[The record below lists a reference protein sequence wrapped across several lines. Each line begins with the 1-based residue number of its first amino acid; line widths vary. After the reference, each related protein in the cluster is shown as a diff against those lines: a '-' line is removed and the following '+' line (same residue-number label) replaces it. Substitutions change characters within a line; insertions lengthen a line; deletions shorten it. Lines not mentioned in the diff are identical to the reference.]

1 MLALTRVTSRAVT
14 WVIPQVHSVRA
25 PCGAEGHGP
34 SVTGTGINTVRF
46 EKGV

>member
-1 MLALTRVTSRAVT
+1 MLALTRVTHRAVT

-25 PCGAEGHGP
+25 LWGAEGDGP
-34 SVTGTGINTVRF
+34 SVTSTGINTVRF